1 MIKGIGKVY
10 LGTKEIVKAYLGNN
24 VVYNSAPAL
33 DPDAEAFLLAAGI
46 TDATITSAI
55 NNLVL
60 SLKADSIWAKMTALY
75 PFVGGTASTHK
86 FNLKDPRDLDAA
98 FRLTF
103 VGSPTHSSNGVQ
115 GNGTSQYAIPHINPQ
130 TVFDQNDLSGFYY
143 VRSAASVN
151 DYAFGVESNTSRFSI
166 FQSTTAIFFAANNV
180 TQDSTALNQAGF
192 GGVSRVASGSY
203 IGAKNASITTFT
215 RNSDAEIN
223 DQLFLM
229 ARNRPG
235 FGSFFSPRQF
245 SAFYFGTG
253 LTTTEVAN
261 LRDIN
266 LAFQTALS
274 RNV

>member
-1 MIKGIGKVY
+1 MSRYYRSI
-10 LGTKEIVKAYLGNN
+10 LN
-24 VVYNSAPAL
+24 VQQVAPAL

-55 NNLVL
+55 DNLVL
-60 SLKADSIWAKMTALY
+60 SLKADNIWANMKAIY
-75 PFVGGTASTHK
+75 PVVGGTASTHK